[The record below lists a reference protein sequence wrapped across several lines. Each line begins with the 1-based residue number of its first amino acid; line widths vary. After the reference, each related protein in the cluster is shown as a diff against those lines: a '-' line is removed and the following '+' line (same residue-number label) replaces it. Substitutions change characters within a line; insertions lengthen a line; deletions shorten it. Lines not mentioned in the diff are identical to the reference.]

1 MNYVELHLHDH
12 YSALDGVPKP
22 AEYMERAV
30 ELGMTHLAQTNH
42 GTLSGHR
49 EFQREAEKAGIVP
62 ILGVEGYIS
71 STDRFDRRAKNKRE
85 DGTQTFNHIGLLA
98 MNENGLKNLNAMNR
112 EAWTSGFYHKPR
124 IDMELLEQYSQD
136 IIVLSGCL
144 NGLMSKALE
153 QGDYDRALNTAQHL
167 YRIFGERFFIEIQS
181 HNPVEIN
188 AGLLK
193 LAEDTGAL
201 PVVTSDCHHA
211 RKEDL
216 WIQEAMLILST
227 KPKAASGFD
236 LSKSQQMDYL
246 ERFNYLYPERKMTFQ
261 EFGLHL
267 NSALEH
273 QENLAKQGIGVEPIA
288 NTNVVAK
295 MIGDYPYYEGLDL
308 LPTPVMQE
316 ADKDDELRRL
326 AFKGLKERGLADN
339 PEYVERIEH
348 ELAIIKQMGF
358 ALYFLILADVIEF
371 AREKGIFVGPGRGS
385 GVSSLVNYCLFITN
399 IDPIPYKLLFFR
411 FLDPDRPDWPDVDID
426 IEVKRR
432 WEIKEY
438 VREKYGY
445 VANIMTFNFFRG
457 KSAIKSAASVF
468 KIPQGEVNRAVK
480 GLTEDPEFPVLDIY
494 ETSESTKE
502 FRTKYP
508 EVGKLARALEGR
520 IKGTGIHAG
529 GIVLSKLPIEEYVPM
544 ETRVDPQD
552 EAKDR
557 VPVIAVD
564 MNEAANIG
572 LIKYDFLGLNNLT
585 VILETIDSVYEK
597 TGKRIDPYAD
607 LADLSDPKVYD
618 MLSAG
623 HTKGVFQCEG
633 GPYTNTILE
642 MGGVHNFEDL
652 VSSNAL
658 VRPGAAD
665 SSVGENYI
673 KGKNTGNF
681 EYIHKDARYF
691 TEETFGQILFQEQQ
705 MLLCTEVAGLTM
717 GEANKVR
724 KAISKKILKDLQIW
738 KPAFVEGASTK
749 IGEKKAEAVWDDLE
763 KSAAYAFNRA
773 HSVGYSMISYWTAW
787 FKANYPVEYMCA
799 LMNNLSG
806 TDVKTKAMFSL
817 MEAKRLGVSIRL
829 PHVNASD
836 INNRVEDDAIRM
848 GLSAIKYISGKVGN
862 KIIDNGP
869 YESYA
874 HLLEV
879 SQTKG
884 SGINSRAIDAMNKV
898 GAAAF
903 DDNPRTGNE
912 RENFYEFLNIPAFDS
927 KDLSPHIKKQF
938 RDLSEYTEDETF
950 VVCGMV
956 YNIKVGQGWALVE
969 YVDETGSA
977 GSFASQNIPIEKGKL
992 YVMLVS
998 NNRIARYITTDE
1010 ILNGQGGTFGK
1021 YLEKEKLDLKDGE
1034 YRCISFNS
1042 RTVRSGPNKGQKMAD
1057 AIFTDAD
1064 KNLFGAM
1071 VFSSMMD
1078 KATIPCVTASKV
1090 KAQFDETKGGA
1101 YYLKDIK

>member
-1 MNYVELHLHDH
+1 MDYVELHLHDH
-12 YSALDGVPKP
+12 YSALDGVNTP
-22 AEYMERAV
+22 AEYMTRAV

-49 EFQREAEKAGIVP
+49 DFQREAEKAGIVP
-62 ILGVEGYIS
+62 ILGIEGYIS
-71 STDRFDRRAKNKRE
+71 STDRFDRRAKNSRE

-112 EAWTSGFYHKPR
+112 EAWQSGFYHKPR
-124 IDMELLEQYSQD
+124 IDMELLEEYGED
-136 IIVLSGCL
+136 IVVLSGCL
-144 NGLMSKALE
+144 NGLLCKALE
-153 QGDYDRALNTAQHL
+153 QGDAERAVKTATHL
-167 YRIFGERFFIEIQS
+167 QGVFGERFFIEIQS
-181 HNPVEIN
+181 HNPIEIN
-188 AGLLK
+188 TGLLSIADS
-193 LAEDTGAL
+193 LGIRA
-201 PVVTSDCHHA
+201 VVTSDCHHA

-216 WIQEAMLILST
+216 WVQEAMLILST
-227 KPKAASGFD
+227 KPKSKSGFD
-236 LSKSQQMDYL
+236 MSKAQQMDFL
-246 ERFNYLYPERKMTFQ
+246 ERYNYLYPERKMTFQ

-267 NSALEH
+267 NSAQEH
-273 QENLAKQGIGVEPIA
+273 MDNLAKQGIGVEPIM
-288 NTNVVAK
+288 NTKLVAD

-308 LPTPVMQE
+308 LPTPVME
-316 ADKDDELRRL
+316 LSSPDDELRRL
-326 AFKGLKERGLADN
+326 AYKGLRERGLDDK
-339 PEYVERIEH
+339 PEYVERVEH
-348 ELAIIKQMGF
+348 ELDVIKQMGF
-358 ALYFLILADVIEF
+358 ANYFVILADIVQW
-371 AREKGIFVGPGRGS
+371 ARSKDIFVGPGRGS

-399 IDPIPYKLLFFR
+399 IDPLPYKLLFFR
-411 FLDPDRPDWPDVDID
+411 FLDPDRPDWPDVDVD

-432 WEIKEY
+432 WEVVEY
-438 VREKYGY
+438 ANRTYGN
-445 VANIMTFNFFRG
+445 VAKIMTFNYFRG

-480 GLTEDPEFPVLDIY
+480 GLTEDPDFPVLDMY
-494 ETSESTKE
+494 ESSESTKE
-502 FRTKYP
+502 FRKKYP

-529 GIVLSKLPIEEYVPM
+529 GLVLSKEPIENYVPM

-564 MNEAANIG
+564 MKEAEKIG

-585 VILETIDSVYEK
+585 VILEAIGSIRER
-597 TGKRIDPYAD
+597 TGKKIDPYVD
-607 LADLSDPKVYD
+607 LGDLSDPKVYS

-633 GPYTNTILE
+633 GPYTNTILD

-665 SSVGENYI
+665 SSVGANYI
-673 KGKNTGNF
+673 KGKIHG
-681 EYIHKDARYF
+681 EYEFIHADAKYF

-724 KAISKKILKDLQIW
+724 KAISKKVKADLMVW
-738 KPAFVEGASTK
+738 KPAFIEGASKK

-773 HSVGYSMISYWTAW
+773 HSVGYSMISYWTGW

-806 TDVKTKAMFSL
+806 SDVKVKAMFSL
-817 MEAKRLGVSIRL
+817 MEAKRLGVQIRL
-829 PHVNASD
+829 PHINASD
-836 INNRVEDDAIRM
+836 VKSRVEEDAIRL
-848 GLSAIKYISGKVGN
+848 GLESVKGIAAKGAN

-874 HLLEV
+874 HFKEIAG
-879 SQTKG
+879 TKG
-884 SGINSRAIDAMNKV
+884 SGINATAINALNKIG
-898 GAAAF
+898 GAAF
-903 DDNPRTGNE
+903 PDNPRTGSE
-912 RENFYEFLNIPAFDS
+912 RENFYEILNIPAFDS
-927 KDLSPHIKKQF
+927 KDIDPHVKKQF
-938 RDLSEYTEDETF
+938 RALTEYTDDETF
-950 VVCGMV
+950 AVCGMV

-969 YVDETGSA
+969 YVDEHGSA
-977 GSFASQNIPIEKGKL
+977 GSFTNQNTPMEKGKM
-992 YVMLVS
+992 YVMLIS

-1010 ILNGQGGTFGK
+1010 LVSGKGGTFGK
-1021 YLEKEKLDLKDGE
+1021 FLEKEKFELKDGE
-1034 YRCISFNS
+1034 YRCVSYNT
-1042 RTVRSGPNKGQKMAD
+1042 RQVRNGPNKGQKMAD

-1064 KNLFGAM
+1064 KNLSGAL
-1071 VFSSMMD
+1071 VFSSMVD
-1078 KATIPCVTASKV
+1078 KATIPCVTGSKV
-1090 KAQFDETKGGA
+1090 KVQFAETKGGA
-1101 YYLKDIK
+1101 FYVKSIT

>member
-1 MNYVELHLHDH
+1 
-12 YSALDGVPKP
+12 
-22 AEYMERAV
+22 MERAI
-30 ELGMTHLAQTNH
+30 ELGMTHIAQTNH

-112 EAWTSGFYHKPR
+112 EAWTSGFYSKPR
-124 IDMELLEQYSQD
+124 IDMELLEQYNED

-144 NGLMSKALE
+144 NGLLSKALE
-153 QGDYDRALNTAQHL
+153 QGDYTRAQKTANHL
-167 YRIFGERFFIEIQS
+167 KGIFGERFFIEIQS
-181 HNPVEIN
+181 HNPIEIN
-188 AGLLK
+188 QGLLR
-193 LAEDTGAL
+193 LAGDL
-201 PVVTSDCHHA
+201 DIKPVVTSDCHHA

-227 KPKAASGFD
+227 KPKSISNFD
-236 LSKSQQMDYL
+236 MSKSQKMDML
-246 ERFNYLYPERKMTFQ
+246 ERFNYLYPDRKMTFQ

-267 NSALEH
+267 NSVEEH
-273 QENLAKQGIGVEPIA
+273 TVNLAKQGIGTEPIE
-288 NTNVVAK
+288 NTNIVAG

-308 LPTPVMQE
+308 LPHPEMKLD
-316 ADKDDELRRL
+316 DKDDELRRL
-326 AFKGLKERGLADN
+326 AMKGLAERGLSHDQ
-339 PEYVERIEH
+339 EYIDRIEH
-348 ELAIIKQMGF
+348 ELAVIKQMGF
-358 ALYFLILADVIEF
+358 ADYFLILADVIQW
-371 AREKGIFVGPGRGS
+371 ARSKGIFVGPGRGS

-438 VREKYGY
+438 VIRKYGH
-445 VANIMTFNFFRG
+445 VANIMTFNYFRG
-457 KSAIKSAASVF
+457 KSAIKAAASVY
-468 KIPQGEVNRAVK
+468 KIPQGEVNRATK

-494 ETSESTKE
+494 ETSDSTKE
-502 FRTKYP
+502 FRQKYP

-529 GIVLSKLPIEEYVPM
+529 GIVLSRLPIEEYVPM

-552 EAKDR
+552 DAKGR

-564 MNEAANIG
+564 MNEAASIG

-585 VILETIDSVYEK
+585 VILEAMDYINEK
-597 TGKRIDPYAD
+597 TGQKIEPYSD
-607 LADLSDPKVYD
+607 LGDLSDPKVYQ
-618 MLSAG
+618 MLSEG

-633 GPYTNTILE
+633 GPYTNTILD
-642 MGGVHNFEDL
+642 MGGVWNFEDL

-681 EYIHKDARYF
+681 EFIHKDARYF

-724 KAISKKILKDLQIW
+724 KAISKKKIDDLKIW
-738 KPAFVEGASTK
+738 MPAFVEGAAKK
-749 IGEKKAEAVWDDLE
+749 IGEKKAQAVWDDLE

-787 FKANYPVEYMCA
+787 FKVNYPTEYMCA

-817 MEAKRLGVSIRL
+817 METKRLGIPVRL

-836 INNRVEDDAIRM
+836 VKNRVEGDGIRM
-848 GLSAIKYISGKVGN
+848 GLDSIKYISGKVGT
-862 KIIDNGP
+862 KIVDNGP
-869 YESYA
+869 YKSYA
-874 HLLEV
+874 HLTEIA
-879 SQTKG
+879 STKG

-898 GAAAF
+898 GACAF
-903 DDNPRTGNE
+903 DDNPRRGDE
-912 RENFYEFLNIPAFDS
+912 RSYFYEYLNIPAFDS
-927 KDLSPHIKKQF
+927 KGLDPHIRMQF

-969 YVDETGSA
+969 YVDESGAA
-977 GSFASQNIPIEKGKL
+977 GSFASQNVPIEKGKM
-992 YVMLVS
+992 YVMLIS
-998 NNRIARYITTDE
+998 NNRIARYVTTDD
-1010 ILNGQGGTFGK
+1010 IIAGQGGNFAK
-1021 YLEKEKLDLKDGE
+1021 FLEKKRLDLKDTE
-1034 YRCISFNS
+1034 YRCISFNT
-1042 RTVRSGPNKGQKMAD
+1042 RQVRNGPNRGQKMAD

-1064 KNLFGAM
+1064 KNLTGAI
-1071 VFSSMMD
+1071 VFSSMVD
-1078 KATIPCVTASKV
+1078 KATIPCVTGSKCKV
-1090 KAQFDETKGGA
+1090 QFAETKGGA
-1101 YYLKDIK
+1101 FYVKDIK